1 VPESKTWRQELAKAL
16 RTMWLFK
23 MLSTMGAI
31 AVFFYAYFWVM
42 RHPLSTV
49 TTMPEIGIDELIS
62 FQPQSFFL
70 YVSLWVYVTFGTA
83 LARDLRELAA
93 YGAASLVM
101 AVIGLGIFML
111 APSEAPHFA
120 FDWHRYPSLAFLKT
134 VDVSRNACP
143 SLHAAFSVFTGFVLH
158 RHLAAARAPRG
169 LAIANVL
176 WGLGILYSAIAT
188 RQHVALD
195 VIAGSAL
202 GILGAFVYLAAIRLP
217 GRAGRREREPIAT

>member
-1 VPESKTWRQELAKAL
+1 MPESRTWRHELAKAL

-23 MLSTMGAI
+23 MLSTMSAI

-42 RHPLSTV
+42 RHPLSAI
-49 TTMPEIGIDELIS
+49 TTIPETGIDELIS

-70 YVSLWVYVTFGTA
+70 YVSLWVYITFGTA
-83 LARDLRELAA
+83 LARDLRDLAA

-134 VDVSRNACP
+134 VDVSGNACP

-158 RHLAAARAPRG
+158 RHLAAARAPHG

-176 WGLGILYSAIAT
+176 WGLGILYSAMAT

-217 GRAGRREREPIAT
+217 GRSDRREREPIAT

>member
-1 VPESKTWRQELAKAL
+1 
-16 RTMWLFK
+16 MWLFK

-101 AVIGLGIFML
+101 AVIRSEERRVGKECREQTLQK
-111 APSEAPHFA
+111 PS
-120 FDWHRYPSLAFLKT
+120 KM
-134 VDVSRNACP
+134 
-143 SLHAAFSVFTGFVLH
+143 
-158 RHLAAARAPRG
+158 
-169 LAIANVL
+169 
-176 WGLGILYSAIAT
+176 
-188 RQHVALD
+188 
-195 VIAGSAL
+195 
-202 GILGAFVYLAAIRLP
+202 
-217 GRAGRREREPIAT
+217 